1 MFHDQQKAL
10 EKELLRTRFFLL
22 PIFAAN
28 GSLPGPSVRQCPPR
42 PQGNQPMGTAMDGPD
57 AV

>member
-28 GSLPGPSVRQCPPR
+28 GSLPGPPPR